1 MLRHSVRFSPYSI
14 CSEARLTVRRSFI
27 GTIVLMTV
35 ENTTL
40 PTKVGLLISYYI
52 TLSFWSAQTLTLS
65 MVSRNIAGQTKKST
79 VVAATFVSWAA
90 GNAIGKY
97 LAFFMEKPS
106 PQLTSNRSSSIPR
119 HRFPTIPHCLECSS
133 GLLCLYDFRR
143 CLPPLPS
150 QARERQ
156 EG

>member
-1 MLRHSVRFSPYSI
+1 
-14 CSEARLTVRRSFI
+14 
-27 GTIVLMTV
+27 MTV

-65 MVSRNIAGQTKKST
+65 MVSRNIAGQTKKSI

-97 LAFFMEKPS
+97 LAFVMEKES
-106 PQLTSNRSSSIPR
+106 PQLTNKRSSSVP
-119 HRFPTIPHCLECSS
+119 
-133 GLLCLYDFRR
+133 
-143 CLPPLPS
+143 
-150 QARERQ
+150 
-156 EG
+156 